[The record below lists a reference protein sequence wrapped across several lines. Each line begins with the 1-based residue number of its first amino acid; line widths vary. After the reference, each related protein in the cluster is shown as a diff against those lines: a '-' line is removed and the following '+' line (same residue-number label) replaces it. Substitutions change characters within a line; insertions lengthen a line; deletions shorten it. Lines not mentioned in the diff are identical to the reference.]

1 MSPTSKSKLSV
12 IHISLVLVWL
22 VGTVLAANYFIA
34 KRMTHF
40 DSNNQLANVEVK
52 QLFKRLHDE
61 GFISSENSKT
71 VIHFTADGC
80 HCNKVPES
88 HKVEIDK
95 LVRNE
100 GFEVLN
106 RKLSSQFTDIVPAA
120 PSVIVVDNGQLVYLG
135 PYSAGYSCSKT
146 NSFVDMAINNHLQGF
161 ESDVVVSD
169 VTGCFCQV

>member
-1 MSPTSKSKLSV
+1 MSPTSKSKLSL
-12 IHISLVLVWL
+12 INISLVFVWL
-22 VGTVLAANYFIA
+22 VGTVFAAYYFVS

-40 DSNNQLANVEVK
+40 DSNNQLANVEVE
-52 QLFKRLHDE
+52 QLFKRLNDE
-61 GFISSENSKT
+61 GLISSENSKA

-95 LVRNE
+95 LVRSE
-100 GFEVLN
+100 GFEVSN
-106 RKLSSQFTDIVPAA
+106 RKLSDQFTDIVPAA

-161 ESDVVVSD
+161 TSDVVVSD